1 MKTIIFISDIGSQ
14 KRDYDR
20 FGIDILKKKFNVIFL
35 DCTKW
40 LQPNFYRYKAEQD
53 YNFEKINY

>member
-1 MKTIIFISDIGSQ
+1 MKTIIIMSDIGSQ

-20 FGIDILKKKFNVIFL
+20 FGINILKKNFNLIYL

-40 LQPNFYRYKAEQD
+40 LQPNFYKRRVEKD
-53 YNFEKINY
+53 YNFK